1 MSGYAQHFELNLQKL
16 RLDRLG
22 LSHRATRNFYDSRFF
37 MTQLTDR
44 ISIRVTANQKQ
55 NLQKFCLEN
64 GVQQKKFVLRAIDH
78 ALKNLQ
84 N

>member
-1 MSGYAQHFELNLQKL
+1 MSGYAQHFDLNLQKL

-22 LSHRATRNFYDSRFF
+22 LSHRATRNFF

-44 ISIRVTANQKQ
+44 ISIRVTADQKQ

>member
-1 MSGYAQHFELNLQKL
+1 MSGYAQHFDLNLQKL

-22 LSHRATRNFYDSRFF
+22 LSHPKFF

-44 ISIRVTANQKQ
+44 ISIRVTADQKQ

-64 GVQQKKFVLRAIDH
+64 GVQQKKFVLRTINH

-84 N
+84 I